1 MTVRY
6 LGIDVGG
13 TAVKIGIVDDQGAVL
28 CKDSY
33 AVDFDGYK
41 TPILDTVLKST
52 DTFLAGQGMTAEEI
66 AAVGI
71 SATGQIDTLRGVV
84 IGSAGHIQNW
94 LGAEVKSAFE
104 EKYGKR
110 TAVINDANA
119 VALGEQWVGRA
130 AGYRNVVVVT
140 IGTGVGGGVIVDGHL
155 LSGKL
160 GIAGEL
166 GHFMIN
172 NDGEPCSCGNR
183 GCYER
188 YASMSALVRKVKA
201 ALPELGLPLKEEDVN
216 GKSIFQWY
224 WKRETGI
231 AGIVDAWIGTIA
243 DGLIGLTHIFNP
255 EIILI
260 GGGVSK
266 EGERFLNLV
275 REKVLKGV
283 MPRFADGLVIEATSL
298 GNDAGLVGA
307 VKALF

>member
-1 MTVRY
+1 MRY

-13 TAVKIGIVDDQGAVL
+13 TAVKIGIVDDRGAVL

-33 AVDFDGYK
+33 AVNFDGYE

-52 DTFLAGQGMTAEEI
+52 DVFLAGQGMTPADIE
-66 AAVGI
+66 AVGI
-71 SATGQIDTLRGVV
+71 SATGQIDILRGVV

-94 LGAEVKSAFE
+94 LGAKVKSAFE

-140 IGTGVGGGVIVDGHL
+140 IGTGVGGGVIVDGNL

-231 AGIVDAWIGTIA
+231 ESIVDAWIGTIA

-283 MPRFADGLVIEATSL
+283 MPRFADGLVIGATSL